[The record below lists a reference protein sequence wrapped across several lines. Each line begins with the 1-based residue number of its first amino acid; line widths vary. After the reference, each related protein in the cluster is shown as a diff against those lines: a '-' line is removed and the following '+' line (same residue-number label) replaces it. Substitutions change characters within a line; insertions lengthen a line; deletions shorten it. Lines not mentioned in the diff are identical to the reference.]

1 MLLRGNGSSQ
11 RRLGEQLEASM
22 SYSVG
27 ERREK
32 ERLWGSIVD
41 WLKSEECTAKL

>member
-1 MLLRGNGSSQ
+1 MEVATRGELSD
-11 RRLGEQLEASM
+11 ASM
-22 SYSVG
+22 SYSEG

-32 ERLWGSIVD
+32 GKLWGSIVD